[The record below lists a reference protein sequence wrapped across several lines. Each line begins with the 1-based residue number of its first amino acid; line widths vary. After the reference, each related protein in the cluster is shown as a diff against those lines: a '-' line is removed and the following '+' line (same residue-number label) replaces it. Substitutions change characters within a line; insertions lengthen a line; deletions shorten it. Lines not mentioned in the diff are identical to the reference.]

1 MIVPHFSCQF
11 SFNVSPKVFMLVSQL
26 SCQSHNYH
34 VVSHR
39 FNVSPTVFMLVP
51 QFSCQSNS
59 FYVSSRVLLLVPQF
73 PCYSFIFHKSPT
85 VFFSTFTGFMV
96 VRRFIL
102 IPHSS
107 QANSFHVNC
116 LTVFILVPQNSCSP
130 KEFMLVPNKS
140 CQS

>member
-85 VFFSTFTGFMV
+85 VF
-96 VRRFIL
+96 
-102 IPHSS
+102 
-107 QANSFHVNC
+107 
-116 LTVFILVPQNSCSP
+116 LVPSQVSWQSDGSYQNHIQVRTTIFMSIVPQFSYQSHRIHVSP
-130 KEFMLVPNKS
+130 KVS
-140 CQS
+140 CWFISLILLE